1 MSNTLRAIAWG
12 GALCAVLDGTCVTL
26 LYGAKGIKAIQ
37 VWQGVASS
45 ILGAKAF
52 RLGWRSGMLGL
63 LLHCAVAFTVATVF
77 VLISPRIPMA
87 PQHYILAGLGYGIVV
102 FAVMNLIVVP
112 LSAMPK
118 RPTNA
123 SLLVAQVLM
132 HLLLVGL
139 PISAAAH
146 HFAKSSQ

>member
-1 MSNTLRAIAWG
+1 
-12 GALCAVLDGTCVTL
+12 
-26 LYGAKGIKAIQ
+26 
-37 VWQGVASS
+37 
-45 ILGAKAF
+45 
-52 RLGWRSGMLGL
+52 
-63 LLHCAVAFTVATVF
+63 
-77 VLISPRIPMA
+77 MA